1 MFTSGN
7 KLATIDSP
15 YVQSEEARKFLG
27 DAIWDPY
34 GRYVGA
40 LVGFCI
46 DPSGEISSIGVDLG
60 TEGFREFESD
70 RFRFENGTIVV
81 TAKWEAECREISQNL
96 GGVQERLGSLKQLAR
111 QMGIPRSKVDQ
122 LIRKSDRELYA
133 FLQRYKLL
141 SERMAL
147 RGFEIESQADDLDD
161 FVTSLTVQ
169 RNAGNIDEASY
180 GAIIENCR
188 VLRTRNLLEVEHLS
202 RALKSFANA
211 GQAKVMGRLG
221 QIEEEPEPAS
231 TQRRAKVRDPQ
242 LIAEMP

>member
-1 MFTSGN
+1 MFTPGN
-7 KLATIDSP
+7 KLTTLDSP
-15 YVQSEEARKFLG
+15 FVQSEEARKFLG
-27 DAIWDPY
+27 MAVWDPY

-46 DPSGEISSIGVDLG
+46 DPSGEVSSIGVDLG
-60 TEGFREFESD
+60 TEGFKEFERD
-70 RFRFENGTIVV
+70 RFEFEKEAIVV
-81 TAKWEAECREISQNL
+81 TPKWEAECQEISQDL
-96 GGVQERLGSLKQLAR
+96 GDVQERLASLKQLAR

-122 LIRKSDRELYA
+122 LIKKSDRELYA
-133 FLQRYKLL
+133 FIQRYKLL

-147 RGFEIESQADDLDD
+147 RGFEIESTTDDLDD

-169 RNAGNIDEASY
+169 RNGGNIDEATY
-180 GAIIENCR
+180 EAIIENCR

-202 RALKSFANA
+202 EALKSFANS

-221 QIEEEPEPAS
+221 QIEEAPEPAS
-231 TQRRAKVRDPQ
+231 AQRRAKARSPQ